1 MAMESNNSKEDGI
14 FEEWYENGTNRST
27 RSSLKKSFVVSPSPA
42 KNSGGP
48 LRKPSP
54 ISFTKTVDSAV
65 YGTEDYVQW
74 GRLAEEPPSTWRP
87 VPFQHRGC
95 FGFAYS
101 DVIPQV
107 APSVLAQNTAYN
119 KALSKFYDGI
129 RQSEVSLDTSV
140 GEGRETLR
148 MLNSI
153 AQKFRTEKYRT
164 LYKAT
169 QDLSRALKKDPRG
182 TVASGWL
189 GWHVGWKPFLQDLQN
204 LFNHF
209 TSLQTQPH
217 MDFVGVVK
225 ARGSS
230 YEQKTWFDLYDKVA
244 HSQEGLYR
252 YELGCKYRISDLTLF
267 NQWQLGLTLR
277 PSLAWELTTLSFV
290 VDYWVNVGQ
299 YLGNLEASILQNGIT
314 IIDGYRTSSYKISD
328 TASKQGSWAPPADPH
343 LGGPSGAQIV
353 GRNLK
358 AYKEIT
364 HKNRELLSSFPS
376 PVLPTFKI
384 PRSAPQILTMAALL
398 SNFIPKKKE
407 PRKIYDYKYG

>member
-1 MAMESNNSKEDGI
+1 M
-14 FEEWYENGTNRST
+14 
-27 RSSLKKSFVVSPSPA
+27 
-42 KNSGGP
+42 
-48 LRKPSP
+48 
-54 ISFTKTVDSAV
+54 
-65 YGTEDYVQW
+65 Q
-74 GRLAEEPPSTWRP
+74 
-87 VPFQHRGC
+87 QRGC
-95 FGFAYS
+95 FGFGYS
-101 DVIPQV
+101 DVRPQV
-107 APSVLAQNTAYN
+107 NPAVLAQNTAYN

-129 RQSEVSLDTSV
+129 RRSEVSLDTSV
-140 GEGRETLR
+140 GESRETLG

-169 QDLSRALKKDPRG
+169 QELSRALKKDPRG

-209 TSLQTQPH
+209 TTLQTQPH

-225 ARGSS
+225 ARGSC
-230 YEQKTWFDLYDKVA
+230 YEQKAWYDLYDKVA
-244 HSQEGLYR
+244 HKQEGLYR
-252 YELGCKYRISDLTLF
+252 FELGCKYRISDLTLF
-267 NQWQLGLTLR
+267 NQWQLGLTVR

-299 YLGNLEASILQNGIT
+299 YLQNLEASILQNGIT
-314 IIDGYRTSSYKISD
+314 IVDGYKTSSYKISD
-328 TASKQGSWAPPADPH
+328 TAIKRGSWAPPADPRN
-343 LGGPSGAQIV
+343 GGPPGLQIV
-353 GRNLK
+353 GRDLG
-358 AYKEIT
+358 AYKEVT
-364 HKNRELLSSFPS
+364 HKNRELLLSFPS

-407 PRKIYDYKYG
+407 PRKSYDYQYG